1 MAEFK
6 TAVSFCIIITILG
19 CSPELPP
26 VVDRQIGESIR
37 KYVTPFEENR
47 DFSGIIAVSHSGIL
61 LGEEAFGYLNFENI
75 ESASSTDTFHIASI
89 TKTFTAAAIQ
99 VLVID
104 GQLEIED
111 SLANYLPTFPNSDKI
126 TIRHL
131 LAHQSGIPDYWSLAD
146 VGDFTSR
153 NSTLDELVTWLGEKP
168 LDFEPG
174 SNSSYSNSGYLVLAS
189 VIEKLS
195 GQDYYSFLAEHVYP
209 TAELEN
215 TTAFEFDADSLG
227 YQPAFEPIGV
237 AEIREYDPSILIGA
251 GSLKSNSQD
260 LISWCNRFNADYLD
274 PETPEFVYGWGAREN
289 GGRRWAEQTGRNPGY
304 SAHIRAYP
312 NEQLCIVVLSNIES
326 QAVEQIGSGVAEIAF
341 GQSPTPPELRKP
353 FEISAEL
360 LEDYPGNYEIEP
372 GVNVTIRLT
381 SQGLELRGQNGE
393 FLPFEAIDNDYF
405 FYRQLYIEIGVERD
419 NSGQVTGLLWGGTYS
434 MPRVD

>member
-6 TAVSFCIIITILG
+6 TAILFCIIITILG

-75 ESASSTDTFHIASI
+75 ESASPTDTFHIASI

-146 VGDFTSR
+146 VGEFTSR

-215 TTAFEFDADSLG
+215 TSAFEFDADSLG

-289 GGRRWAEQTGRNPGY
+289 GGGA
-304 SAHIRAYP
+304 
-312 NEQLCIVVLSNIES
+312 
-326 QAVEQIGSGVAEIAF
+326 
-341 GQSPTPPELRKP
+341 
-353 FEISAEL
+353 
-360 LEDYPGNYEIEP
+360 
-372 GVNVTIRLT
+372 
-381 SQGLELRGQNGE
+381 GQNK
-393 FLPFEAIDNDYF
+393 LVAIPGIL
-405 FYRQLYIEIGVERD
+405 R
-419 NSGQVTGLLWGGTYS
+419 TYEHTQMNNFVS
-434 MPRVD
+434 LS